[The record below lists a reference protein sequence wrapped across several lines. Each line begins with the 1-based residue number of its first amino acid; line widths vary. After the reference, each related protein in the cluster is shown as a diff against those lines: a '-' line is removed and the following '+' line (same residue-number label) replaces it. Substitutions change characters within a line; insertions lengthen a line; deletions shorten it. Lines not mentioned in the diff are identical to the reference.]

1 MISQGNN
8 AQDGNDPECHFN
20 GANGDKVNVDAKFT
34 PLQDNGGP
42 SDTLAP
48 GAGSPLLDA
57 GDGATCAATDQRGLA
72 RPQGAGCD
80 IGAVERTTP
89 TLANPA
95 AEAISTSAATITAD
109 ANAQG
114 LPGVLRV
121 DYGTTSAYGS
131 SAQVDVP
138 STAAAQRLGVPLP
151 GLAAA
156 TTYHYRV
163 TLTTLDGAKSTAD
176 ATFTS
181 AAVAPAPAAPSGGT
195 KKPAAR
201 CVVPKLK
208 GLTLTAARS
217 KLTRAH
223 CRLGTVRRPKRVAR
237 GATLV
242 VKTQGPAAGRRLASG
257 AKVQVTLA
265 KKARKRAKK

>member
-8 AQDGNDPECHFN
+8 AQDGNDPECQFN

-89 TLANPA
+89 ALANPA
-95 AEAISTSAATITAD
+95 AEAISASAATITAD

-121 DYGTTSAYGS
+121 DYGTDERLRLLRTGGRSIHRGS
-131 SAQVDVP
+131 
-138 STAAAQRLGVPLP
+138 AAAGRPAPRAGGRDDLPLP
-151 GLAAA
+151 GHA
-156 TTYHYRV
+156 H
-163 TLTTLDGAKSTAD
+163 D
-176 ATFTS
+176 A
-181 AAVAPAPAAPSGGT
+181 
-195 KKPAAR
+195 
-201 CVVPKLK
+201 
-208 GLTLTAARS
+208 
-217 KLTRAH
+217 
-223 CRLGTVRRPKRVAR
+223 RRREEHR
-237 GATLV
+237 
-242 VKTQGPAAGRRLASG
+242 
-257 AKVQVTLA
+257 
-265 KKARKRAKK
+265 